1 MGEFGCWR
9 PSVSKYHSLLNTT
22 TKVKI
27 QMSLDFKVS
36 SIRVHFQVSSI
47 RVHFQVSSIRVHFQV
62 SSLEFSLSMCLSLL
76 LIILTCANC
85 VFGDLNL
92 QIQVTLY
99 TVAI

>member
-47 RVHFQVSSIRVHFQV
+47 RVHFQVSS
-62 SSLEFSLSMCLSLL
+62 LEFSLSMCLSLL

-85 VFGDLNL
+85 VLG
-92 QIQVTLY
+92 I
-99 TVAI
+99 